1 MRITAGMVGEASVQA
16 GMPLTGGSTLASYLD
31 GNTSRTLASSLGE
44 SHHSTLDSL
53 NKGKYEKQKEAAERL
68 EQYADSLC
76 GTGDN
81 SIYAK
86 AKESGDASELYD
98 EVEKMVS
105 AYNGMLDKL
114 RTDMTTLGR
123 FYQSSL
129 KEAVNENKNGL
140 KELGISL
147 DKNGRMIVDKEKLK
161 AADVDKVESV
171 FGSDGTLSSKLSL
184 IAEKVADSAAANLK
198 SASSQYNAAGN
209 NVDTLIRSY
218 DAKR

>member
-1 MRITAGMVGEASVQA
+1 MRITSSMVSEASTQA
-16 GMPLTGGSTLASYLD
+16 GISMGGNTLASYLNGD
-31 GNTSRTLASSLGE
+31 TSKTLASSLGE
-44 SHHSTLDSL
+44 NHHSTLDSL
-53 NKGKYEKQKEAAERL
+53 NKGKYQKQKEEAERL

-86 AKESGDASELYD
+86 AKESDDASEVYD

-129 KEAVNENKNGL
+129 KEAVTENKNGL
-140 KELGISL
+140 KELGITI
-147 DKNGRMIVDKEKLK
+147 DKNGRMVVDKEKLR
-161 AADVDKVESV
+161 AADIDKVESV
-171 FGSDGTLSSKLSL
+171 FGETGTLSPKLGM
-184 IAEKVADSAAANLK
+184 IAEKVADNAQANLK
-198 SASSQYNAAGN
+198 SASSQYNASGN
-209 NVDTLIRSY
+209 SVDTLIRSY

>member
-1 MRITAGMVGEASVQA
+1 MRITAGMLGEASLQA
-16 GMPLTGGSTLASYLD
+16 GMPLAGGNTLASYLNGD
-31 GNTSRTLASSLGE
+31 SSRTLASSLGE

-76 GTGDN
+76 GTEDK

-86 AKESGDASELYD
+86 ARESGDAAELYD

-105 AYNGMLDKL
+105 SYNGMLDKL

-129 KEAVNENKNGL
+129 KEAVEENKKGL
-140 KELGISL
+140 KELGISI
-147 DKNGRMIVDKEKLK
+147 DKNGRMVVDKERLK
-161 AADVDKVESV
+161 SAGVDKVESV
-171 FGSDGTLSSKLSL
+171 FGADGTLSSKLSL

-209 NVDTLIRSY
+209 SVDTLIRTY

>member
-16 GMPLTGGSTLASYLD
+16 GMSLTGGSTLASYLND
-31 GNTSRTLASSLGE
+31 DTSKTLASSLGE

-76 GTGDN
+76 GAGN
-81 SIYAK
+81 KSIYAK
-86 AKESGDASELYD
+86 ARESGDATELYD

-105 AYNGMLDKL
+105 SYNGMLDKL

-129 KEAVNENKNGL
+129 KEAVEENKNGL
-140 KELGISL
+140 KELGISI
-147 DKNGRMIVDKEKLK
+147 DKNGRMVVDKEKLRS
-161 AADVDKVESV
+161 AGVDKVESV
-171 FGSDGTLSSKLSL
+171 FGAEGTLSSKLSM

-209 NVDTLIRSY
+209 SVDTLIRTY
-218 DAKR
+218 DAKS

>member
-1 MRITAGMVGEASVQA
+1 MRITSSMVSEASTQA
-16 GMPLTGGSTLASYLD
+16 GISMGGNTLASYLNGD
-31 GNTSRTLASSLGE
+31 TSKTLASSLGE
-44 SHHSTLDSL
+44 NHHSTLDSL
-53 NKGKYEKQKEAAERL
+53 NKGKYQKQKEEAERL

-86 AKESGDASELYD
+86 AKESDDASEVYD

-129 KEAVNENKNGL
+129 KEAVTENKNGL
-140 KELGISL
+140 KELGITI
-147 DKNGRMIVDKEKLK
+147 DKNGRMVVDKEKLR
-161 AADVDKVESV
+161 AADIDKVESV
-171 FGSDGTLSSKLSL
+171 FGETGTLSPKLGM
-184 IAEKVADSAAANLK
+184 IAEKVADNAQANLK

-209 NVDTLIRSY
+209 SVDTLIRSY